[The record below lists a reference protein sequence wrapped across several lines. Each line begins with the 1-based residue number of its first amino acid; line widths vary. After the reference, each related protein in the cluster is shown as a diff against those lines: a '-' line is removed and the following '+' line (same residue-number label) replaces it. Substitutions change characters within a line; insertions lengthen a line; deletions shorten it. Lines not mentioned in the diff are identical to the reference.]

1 MEVTTVQNVD
11 IQALL
16 GKVALTPEEVGRVL
30 PLSRTSIYEALQ
42 KGSIPSIRVGRKF
55 MVPGSWLRKTFA

>member
-1 MEVTTVQNVD
+1 VQNVD